1 MSSSSSAAP
10 PPRLPAESKR
20 LIALLVISSF
30 VVMLN
35 ETIMSVALPK
45 LMDDLQITATTAQ
58 WLTTGFLLTM
68 AIVIPIS
75 GFVLQR
81 FQVRQIF
88 ILAMT
93 AFSTGTL
100 IAATAPGFEVL
111 LAGRI
116 VQATGTALMIP
127 LLMTTV
133 MNLVPVNQRGQVMG
147 LIGIVIAV
155 APAIGPTISGLVL
168 DQLDW
173 RWMFW
178 IMMPIALSSLATGII
193 WVRNVTSPQG
203 AHLDLFSVVVS
214 ALAFGGIVYGLSSI
228 GESAHGPT
236 PVPPAIPIAI
246 GVAALGVFVWRQLQ
260 LGDRA
265 LLDLRVFVSPQFR
278 VAALMFVATMM
289 MLLGALIIL
298 PMFMQRVL
306 GFSTLTTGLLLL
318 PGGLVMG
325 LLGPVVGGVFDRFGP
340 RPLVIP
346 AAAIVLAAMG
356 LLTMLDEGTSK
367 GFIVVAHV
375 TLSIGLALLFTP
387 LLATA
392 LGSVPPQLYSH
403 GSAIVNTVQQ
413 VAGAAG
419 TAIFIT
425 VMTRSAQSSA
435 GGDGVAAAS
444 GSALADGVH
453 TAMLAGVGIAVVALI
468 IALFVRRPPEP
479 AAETIEISTPDGDG
493 DGDGHHPAPERVPET
508 V

>member
-1 MSSSSSAAP
+1 MPSRSSAP
-10 PPRLPAESKR
+10 PSPGLPAESKR
-20 LIALLVISSF
+20 LIALLVIASF
-30 VVMLN
+30 IVMLN

-45 LMDDLQITATTAQ
+45 LMDDLEIAATTAQ

-68 AIVIPIS
+68 AVVIPVS

-81 FQVRQIF
+81 FQIRQIF
-88 ILAMT
+88 IAAMS
-93 AFSTGTL
+93 AFSAGTL
-100 IAATAPGFEVL
+100 IAALAPGFEVL
-111 LAGRI
+111 LVGRI

-147 LIGIVIAV
+147 MIGIVIAV
-155 APAIGPTISGLVL
+155 APAIGPTISGVILESL
-168 DQLDW
+168 EW

-178 IMMPIALSSLATGII
+178 LVLPFAIGGLATGIA

-203 AHLDLFSVVVS
+203 AHLDVLSVVVS
-214 ALAFGGIVYGLSSI
+214 AFAFGGIVYGLSSI
-228 GESAHGPT
+228 GEAAHGPT
-236 PVPPAIPIAI
+236 PVSPAIPIVI
-246 GVAALGVFVWRQLQ
+246 GVVALAIFVWRQLQ

-265 LLDLRVFVSPQFR
+265 LLDLRVFVSSQFR
-278 VAALMFVATMM
+278 IAALMFVATMM

-306 GFSTLTTGLLLL
+306 EFSTLTTGLLLL

-325 LLGPVVGGVFDRFGP
+325 LLGPVVGGAFDRFGP

-346 AAAIVLAAMG
+346 AAVIVLVAMG
-356 LLTMLDEGTSK
+356 LLAMLDEGTSK
-367 GFIVVAHV
+367 GFIVFAHV
-375 TLSIGLALLFTP
+375 VLSVGLALLFTP

-403 GSAIVNTVQQ
+403 GSAIVNTIQQ

-419 TAIFIT
+419 TAVFIT
-425 VMTRSAQSSA
+425 VMTRSAQSAA
-435 GGDGVAAAS
+435 GGDGVAAEA

-453 TAMLAGVGIAVVALI
+453 TAMLTGVGIAVVALI
-468 IALFVRRPPEP
+468 VALFVRKPAEAAPEVVEAEEP
-479 AAETIEISTPDGDG
+479 AAADEA
-493 DGDGHHPAPERVPET
+493 APEYATESA
-508 V
+508 

>member
-1 MSSSSSAAP
+1 MPSRSTAP
-10 PPRLPAESKR
+10 PSPGLPAESKR
-20 LIALLVISSF
+20 LIALLVIASF
-30 VVMLN
+30 IVMLN

-45 LMDDLQITATTAQ
+45 LMDDLEIAATTAQ

-68 AIVIPIS
+68 AVVIPVS

-81 FQVRQIF
+81 FQIRQIF
-88 ILAMT
+88 IAAMS
-93 AFSTGTL
+93 AFSAGTL
-100 IAATAPGFEVL
+100 IAALAPGFEVL
-111 LAGRI
+111 LVGRI

-133 MNLVPVNQRGQVMG
+133 MNLVPVSQRGQVMG
-147 LIGIVIAV
+147 MIGIVIAV
-155 APAIGPTISGLVL
+155 APAIGPTISGVILES
-168 DQLDW
+168 LDW

-178 IMMPIALSSLATGII
+178 LVLPFAIGGLVTGVA

-203 AHLDLFSVVVS
+203 AHLDIFSVVVS

-228 GESAHGPT
+228 GEAAHGPT
-236 PVPPAIPIAI
+236 PVSPAIPIVI
-246 GVAALGVFVWRQLQ
+246 GVVALAVFVWRQLH

-265 LLDLRVFVSPQFR
+265 LLDLRVFASPQFR

-325 LLGPVVGGVFDRFGP
+325 LLGPVVGGAFDRYGP

-356 LLTMLDEGTSK
+356 LLAMLDEGTSK

-375 TLSIGLALLFTP
+375 VLSVGLALLFTP

-392 LGSVPPQLYSH
+392 LGAVPPERYSH

-419 TAIFIT
+419 TAVFIT

-435 GGDGVAAAS
+435 AGAS
-444 GSALADGVH
+444 AESGAALADGVH
-453 TAMLAGVGIAVVALI
+453 TAMLTGVGIAVVALI
-468 IALFVRRPPEP
+468 VSLFVRKP
-479 AAETIEISTPDGDG
+479 AEAAHEVVVVSADGAGELAADQA
-493 DGDGHHPAPERVPET
+493 APEHVTES

>member
-1 MSSSSSAAP
+1 MSSSSTAGP
-10 PPRLPAESKR
+10 PSRLPAESKR
-20 LIALLVISSF
+20 LIALLVIASF

-45 LMDDLQITATTAQ
+45 LMDDLAITATTAQ

-68 AIVIPIS
+68 AVVIPVS

-81 FQVRQIF
+81 FQIRQIF
-88 ILAMT
+88 IAAMT

-100 IAATAPGFEVL
+100 IAAVAPGFEVL
-111 LAGRI
+111 LVGRI
-116 VQATGTALMIP
+116 VQAVGTALMIP

-147 LIGIVIAV
+147 VIGIVIAV
-155 APAIGPTISGLVL
+155 APAIGPTISGVIL
-168 DQLDW
+168 DALDW

-178 IMMPIALSSLATGII
+178 LVLPFALGGLATGVA

-203 AHLDLFSVVVS
+203 AHLDVASVVIS
-214 ALAFGGIVYGLSSI
+214 AFAFGGIVYGLSSI
-228 GESAHGPT
+228 GEAAHGPT
-236 PVPPAIPIAI
+236 PVSPAIPIAI
-246 GVAALGVFVWRQLQ
+246 GVVALAIFVWRQLQ

-265 LLDLRVFVSPQFR
+265 LLDLRVFASSQFR
-278 VAALMFVATMM
+278 IAALMFVATMM

-325 LLGPVVGGVFDRFGP
+325 LLGPVVGGAFDRFGP
-340 RPLVIP
+340 RPLVVP
-346 AAAIVLAAMG
+346 AAAIVLVAMG
-356 LLTMLDEGTSK
+356 LLAMLDEGTSK
-367 GFIVVAHV
+367 GFIVFAHV
-375 TLSIGLALLFTP
+375 VLSIGLALMFTP

-435 GGDGVAAAS
+435 GGDGAAAEA
-444 GSALADGVH
+444 GTALADGVH
-453 TAMLAGVGIAVVALI
+453 TAMLTGVGIAVVALAI
-468 IALFVRRPPEP
+468 SLLVRRAPDQATPVDAETPPADAAP
-479 AAETIEISTPDGDG
+479 AA
-493 DGDGHHPAPERVPET
+493 ERVPES

>member
-1 MSSSSSAAP
+1 MPGRSSAP
-10 PPRLPAESKR
+10 SSPGLPAESKR
-20 LIALLVISSF
+20 LIALLVIASF
-30 VVMLN
+30 IVMLN

-45 LMDDLQITATTAQ
+45 LMDDLEIEATTAQ

-68 AIVIPIS
+68 AVVIPVS

-81 FQVRQIF
+81 FQIRQIF
-88 ILAMT
+88 IAAMT
-93 AFSTGTL
+93 AFSIGTL
-100 IAATAPGFEVL
+100 IAALAPGFEVL
-111 LAGRI
+111 LFGRI
-116 VQATGTALMIP
+116 VQAVGTALMIP

-147 LIGIVIAV
+147 MIGIVIAV
-155 APAIGPTISGLVL
+155 APAIGPTISGIIL
-168 DQLDW
+168 DSLDW

-178 IMMPIALSSLATGII
+178 LVLPFAIGGLATGFA

-203 AHLDLFSVVVS
+203 AHLDVFSVVVS

-228 GESAHGPT
+228 GEAAHGPT
-236 PVPPAIPIAI
+236 AVAPAIPIAI
-246 GVAALGVFVWRQLQ
+246 GVVALAVFVWRQLQ

-265 LLDLRVFVSPQFR
+265 LLDLRVFASPQFR

-325 LLGPVVGGVFDRFGP
+325 LLGPVVGGAFDRFGP

-367 GFIVVAHV
+367 GFIVFAHV
-375 TLSIGLALLFTP
+375 VLSIGLALLFTP

-392 LGSVPPQLYSH
+392 LGSVPPERYSH

-425 VMTRSAQSSA
+425 VMTRSAQSAA
-435 GGDGVAAAS
+435 GGDGAAAES
-444 GSALADGVH
+444 GAALADGVH
-453 TAMLAGVGIAVVALI
+453 AAMLTGVGIAVVALI
-468 IALFVRRPPEP
+468 VSLFVRKPADAEPEV
-479 AAETIEISTPDGDG
+479 IEADQPTADEPTPEY
-493 DGDGHHPAPERVPET
+493 ATESV
-508 V
+508 

>member
-1 MSSSSSAAP
+1 MSSTSSAAP
-10 PPRLPAESKR
+10 SPGLPAESKR
-20 LIALLVISSF
+20 LIALLVVSSF
-30 VVMLN
+30 IVILN
-35 ETIMSVALPK
+35 ETIMSVALPE
-45 LMDDLQITATTAQ
+45 LMEDLAITATTAQ

-68 AIVIPIS
+68 AIVIPVS

-81 FQVRQIF
+81 FQVKQIF
-88 ILAMT
+88 ITAMA
-93 AFSTGTL
+93 AFSVGTL
-100 IAATAPGFEVL
+100 IAALAPGFEVL

-133 MNLVPVNQRGQVMG
+133 MTLVPLQQRGQVMG

-155 APAIGPTISGLVL
+155 APAIGPTISGVIL
-168 DQLDW
+168 DALDW

-178 IMMPIALSSLATGII
+178 IVLPIALGGLATGFA

-203 AHLDLFSVVVS
+203 AHLDVFSVVVS
-214 ALAFGGIVYGLSSI
+214 ALGFGGIVYGLSSI
-228 GESAHGPT
+228 GEASHGPT
-236 PVPPAIPIAI
+236 AVSPAIPIAI
-246 GVAALGVFVWRQLQ
+246 GVVSLAVFVWRQLQ

-265 LLDLRVFVSPQFR
+265 LLDLRVFASPQFR
-278 VAALMFVATMM
+278 IAALMFVATMM

-325 LLGPVVGGVFDRFGP
+325 MLGPVVGGAFDRFGP
-340 RPLVIP
+340 RPLVVP
-346 AAAIVLAAMG
+346 AAAVVLVAMV
-356 LLTMLDEGTSK
+356 LLSMLDEGTSK
-367 GFIVVAHV
+367 GFIVFAHV
-375 TLSIGLALLFTP
+375 VLSIGLGLMFTP

-392 LGSVPPQLYSH
+392 LGSVPPERYSH

-435 GGDGVAAAS
+435 GGDGAAAEA
-444 GSALADGVH
+444 GAALADGVH
-453 TAMLAGVGIAVVALI
+453 TAMLTGVGIAVIALI
-468 IALFVRRPPEP
+468 VALFVRRP
-479 AAETIEISTPDGDG
+479 D
-493 DGDGHHPAPERVPET
+493 APVAVET
-508 V
+508 VVVPDASSEEATTERITESV

>member
-1 MSSSSSAAP
+1 MPRSSAP
-10 PPRLPAESKR
+10 PSPGLPAESKR
-20 LIALLVISSF
+20 LIALLVIASF
-30 VVMLN
+30 IVMLN

-45 LMDDLQITATTAQ
+45 LMDDLAITATTAQ

-68 AIVIPIS
+68 AVVIPVS

-81 FQVRQIF
+81 FQIRQIF
-88 ILAMT
+88 IAAMT
-93 AFSTGTL
+93 AFTVGTL
-100 IAATAPGFEVL
+100 IAAIAPGFEVL
-111 LAGRI
+111 LVGRI

-133 MNLVPVNQRGQVMG
+133 MNLVPAQQRGQVMG

-155 APAIGPTISGLVL
+155 APAIGPTISGVIL
-168 DQLDW
+168 DSLEW

-178 IMMPIALSSLATGII
+178 LVLPFAVGGLAIGTA

-203 AHLDLFSVVVS
+203 AHLDAFSVVVS

-228 GESAHGPT
+228 GEAAHGPT
-236 PVPPAIPIAI
+236 PVSPAIPIAI
-246 GVAALGVFVWRQLQ
+246 GVVALAVFVWRQLQ

-278 VAALMFVATMM
+278 IAALMFVATMM

-325 LLGPVVGGVFDRFGP
+325 LLGPVVGGAFDRFGP

-346 AAAIVLAAMG
+346 AAAIVLVAMG
-356 LLTMLDEGTSK
+356 LLAMLDEGTSK
-367 GFIVVAHV
+367 GFIVFAHV
-375 TLSIGLALLFTP
+375 VLSIGLALLFTP

-392 LGSVPPQLYSH
+392 LGSVPPERYSH
-403 GSAIVNTVQQ
+403 GSAIVNTIQQ

-419 TAIFIT
+419 TAVFIT

-435 GGDGVAAAS
+435 GGDGVAAEA
-444 GSALADGVH
+444 GPALADGVH
-453 TAMLAGVGIAVVALI
+453 TAMLTGVGIAVIALI
-468 IALFVRRPPEP
+468 VALFVRKPADAAPVEP
-479 AAETIEISTPDGDG
+479 VEAAEEPPVEDATPEY
-493 DGDGHHPAPERVPET
+493 AAESA
-508 V
+508 

>member
-1 MSSSSSAAP
+1 MPSRSPAP
-10 PPRLPAESKR
+10 PSPGLPAESKR
-20 LIALLVISSF
+20 LIALLVIASF
-30 VVMLN
+30 IVMLN

-45 LMDDLQITATTAQ
+45 LMDDLAITATTAQ

-68 AIVIPIS
+68 AVVIPVS

-81 FQVRQIF
+81 FRIRQIF
-88 ILAMT
+88 IAAMT
-93 AFSTGTL
+93 AFSAGTL
-100 IAATAPGFEVL
+100 VAALAPGFEVL
-111 LAGRI
+111 LVGRI

-147 LIGIVIAV
+147 MIGIVIAV
-155 APAIGPTISGLVL
+155 APAIGPTISGVILESL
-168 DQLDW
+168 EW

-178 IMMPIALSSLATGII
+178 LVLPFAVGGLATGIA
-193 WVRNVTSPQG
+193 WVRNVTTPQG
-203 AHLDLFSVVVS
+203 AHLDVVSVVIS
-214 ALAFGGIVYGLSSI
+214 AVAFGGIVYGLSAI
-228 GESAHGPT
+228 GEAAHGPT
-236 PVPPAIPIAI
+236 PVAPAIPIAI
-246 GVAALGVFVWRQLQ
+246 GVVALAVFVWRQLQ
-260 LGDRA
+260 LGDKA

-278 VAALMFVATMM
+278 IAALMFVATMM

-325 LLGPVVGGVFDRFGP
+325 LLGPVVGGAFDRFGP

-346 AAAIVLAAMG
+346 AAAIVLVAMG
-356 LLTMLDEGTSK
+356 LLAMLDEGTSK
-367 GFIVVAHV
+367 GFIVFAHV
-375 TLSIGLALLFTP
+375 VLSVGLALLFTP

-392 LGSVPPQLYSH
+392 LGSVPPERYSH
-403 GSAIVNTVQQ
+403 GSAIVNTIQQ

-419 TAIFIT
+419 TAVFIT

-435 GGDGVAAAS
+435 GADGAAAEA

-453 TAMLAGVGIAVVALI
+453 AAMLTGVGIAVVALVV
-468 IALFVRRPPEP
+468 ALFVRRPVEATPAEVEVDEP
-479 AAETIEISTPDGDG
+479 ASDEA
-493 DGDGHHPAPERVPET
+493 APEYATEPV
-508 V
+508 

>member
-1 MSSSSSAAP
+1 M
-10 PPRLPAESKR
+10 
-20 LIALLVISSF
+20 IASF
-30 VVMLN
+30 IVMLN

-45 LMDDLQITATTAQ
+45 LMDDLAITATTAQ

-68 AIVIPIS
+68 AVVIPIS

-88 ILAMT
+88 IAAMA
-93 AFSTGTL
+93 AFSFGTL
-100 IAATAPGFEVL
+100 IAAAAPGFEVL
-111 LAGRI
+111 LVGRI

-133 MNLVPVNQRGQVMG
+133 MNLVPPNQRGQVMG

-155 APAIGPTISGLVL
+155 APAIGPTISGLIL
-168 DQLDW
+168 DQFDW

-178 IMMPIALSSLATGII
+178 LVLPFAVGGLATGVA

-203 AHLDLFSVVVS
+203 AHLDVVSVVIS
-214 ALAFGGIVYGLSSI
+214 AIAFGGIVYGLSSI
-228 GESAHGPT
+228 GEAAHGPT
-236 PVPPAIPIAI
+236 PVAPAIPIAI
-246 GVAALGVFVWRQLQ
+246 GVVALAAFVWRQLQ

-265 LLDLRVFVSPQFR
+265 LLDLRVFASSQFR
-278 VAALMFVATMM
+278 IAALMFVATMM

-306 GFSTLTTGLLLL
+306 ELSTLTTGLLLL

-325 LLGPVVGGVFDRFGP
+325 LLGPVVGGAFDRFGP

-346 AAAIVLAAMG
+346 AAAIVLVAMG
-356 LLTMLDEGTSK
+356 LLSMLDEGTSK
-367 GFIVVAHV
+367 GFIVFAHV
-375 TLSIGLALLFTP
+375 VLSIGLALLFTP

-392 LGSVPPQLYSH
+392 LGSVPPERYSH
-403 GSAIVNTVQQ
+403 GSAIVNTIQQ

-419 TAIFIT
+419 TAVFIT

-435 GGDGVAAAS
+435 GGDGAAAEA
-444 GSALADGVH
+444 GAALADGVH
-453 TAMLAGVGIAVVALI
+453 AAMLTGVGIAVIALI
-468 IALFVRRPPEP
+468 VALFVRRPTDVAPAVVVEATESAGESPVTPEY
-479 AAETIEISTPDGDG
+479 ATESA
-493 DGDGHHPAPERVPET
+493 
-508 V
+508 

>member
-1 MSSSSSAAP
+1 M
-10 PPRLPAESKR
+10 PAESKR

-45 LMDDLQITATTAQ
+45 LMDDLAITATTAQ

-68 AIVIPIS
+68 AVVIPVS

-81 FQVRQIF
+81 FRIRQIY
-88 ILAMT
+88 IAAMA
-93 AFSTGTL
+93 AFSAGTL
-100 IAATAPGFEVL
+100 IAALAPGFEVL
-111 LAGRI
+111 LVGRI

-133 MNLVPVNQRGQVMG
+133 MNLVPINQRGQVMG

-155 APAIGPTISGLVL
+155 APAIGPTISGVIL
-168 DQLDW
+168 DSLDW

-178 IMMPIALSSLATGII
+178 LVLPIALVSLATGIT

-203 AHLDLFSVVVS
+203 AHLDVFSVVVS

-228 GESAHGPT
+228 GEAAHGPT
-236 PVPPAIPIAI
+236 VVAPAIPIAI
-246 GVAALGVFVWRQLQ
+246 GVVALAVFVWRQLQ

-265 LLDLRVFVSPQFR
+265 LLDLRVFASPQFR

-325 LLGPVVGGVFDRFGP
+325 LLGPVVGGAFDRFGP

-346 AAAIVLAAMG
+346 AAAIVLVAMG
-356 LLTMLDEGTSK
+356 LLAMLDEGTSK
-367 GFIVVAHV
+367 GFIVFAHV
-375 TLSIGLALLFTP
+375 TLSVGLALLFTP

-392 LGSVPPQLYSH
+392 LGSVPPERYSH

-419 TAIFIT
+419 TAVFIT
-425 VMTRSAQSSA
+425 VMTRAAQSS
-435 GGDGVAAAS
+435 GNGAS
-444 GSALADGVH
+444 AESGAALADGVH
-453 TAMLAGVGIAVVALI
+453 VAMLTGVGIAVVALLI
-468 IALFVRRPPEP
+468 SLFVRRPDAPAPIAIATDEP
-479 AAETIEISTPDGDG
+479 ADSGPEMTNVPD
-493 DGDGHHPAPERVPET
+493 RVTEP